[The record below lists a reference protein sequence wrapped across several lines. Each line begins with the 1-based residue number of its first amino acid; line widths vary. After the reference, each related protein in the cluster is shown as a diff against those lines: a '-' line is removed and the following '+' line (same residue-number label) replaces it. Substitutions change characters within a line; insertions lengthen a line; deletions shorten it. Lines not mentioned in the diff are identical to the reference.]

1 MTNWISSV
9 AGFRIDGATGTL
21 TDIKQ
26 YVNSV
31 DLEGG
36 PNFLDD
42 TGLGDT
48 RERVLAG
55 LATATKISIN
65 GSLNSTTEGI
75 FGPIVNG
82 TTVTKTIEIKWATG
96 KYHTGEVWPEK
107 VRIGSRVKEKSVFSV
122 DLMAEYGLTRTSVA
136 VA

>member
-9 AGFRIDGATGTL
+9 AGFRIDNASGSL

-31 DLEGG
+31 DVEGG

-55 LATATKISIN
+55 LAQATKVTIN

-75 FGPIVNG
+75 FGPLVNG
-82 TTVTKTIEIKWATG
+82 TTVTKTIEIKWTTG

-107 VRIGSRVKEKSVFSV
+107 VRLGTRVKEKHVFSL

-136 VA
+136 AA